1 MGQDHSPDRF
11 LHQMTPIVTIA
22 TTRTAISSRI
32 TMTMA
37 AVAPGPSPGA
47 GDGGDVPAIAWDNE

>member
-1 MGQDHSPDRF
+1 
-11 LHQMTPIVTIA
+11 MTPIVTIA